1 MTSMPS
7 LQPKWRDTWSVKQP
21 SRISLFPLHKGLTVE
36 TYEGRV
42 KGSLGPTD
50 IHKLAEATSS
60 WSLGH
65 FSADPRISEEAIKR
79 YYRAWI
85 HNIADGSW
93 SDCLFVARFDGVIAG
108 IFSEVIDI
116 EISKIAESQ
125 LRVGEWMV
133 VVNPELGVGLALAQ
147 AAAIQDHKRG
157 SHRLWETQL
166 RNLPIIRRLHT
177 AGVARPIRSGYTL
190 HRWASD

>member
-1 MTSMPS
+1 MCADVA
-7 LQPKWRDTWSVKQP
+7 RDGVCDGSDTDGDGILDGADGLP
-21 SRISLFPLHKGLTVE
+21 SRFGGNDAKTP
-36 TYEGRV
+36 
-42 KGSLGPTD
+42 PDTD
-50 IHKLAEATSS
+50 
-60 WSLGH
+60 G
-65 FSADPRISEEAIKR
+65 D
-79 YYRAWI
+79 
-85 HNIADGSW
+85 
-93 SDCLFVARFDGVIAG
+93 IAG

-177 AGVARPIRSGYTL
+177 AVVARPIRSGYTL